1 MAVNPEDAEMQT
13 DVLRVEHGDGE
24 REWEEAK
31 ASLSAEECV

>member
-1 MAVNPEDAEMQT
+1 VNPEDAEMQT
-13 DVLRVEHGDGE
+13 DVLRVEYGDGE